1 MTGTLNKTANKKLV
15 VVTGLSGAGMTS
27 VLKILEDSGYEV
39 FDNFPLSLVR
49 SLLKE
54 TKKGRPVAIGID
66 TRSRG
71 FSATAL
77 LEKTKSLNATL
88 LFITGDPGVLQKR
101 FTETRR
107 RHPLAKDKPVSAG
120 INQER
125 KKFRELQDKA
135 TLTIDTSDL
144 SVHDL
149 RHILEGHFALRRN
162 DSRLVVTLISFAYR
176 HGVPREA
183 DIVMDVRFL
192 KNPHWVKSLKAK
204 TGINKKVGEHIKT
217 DPAWGP
223 FIKNFKALLEPLLPR
238 YALEG
243 KSYLT
248 IAIGCSGGRHR
259 SVFAVREL
267 GSWLKKA
274 GYPAHIEHRDITK

>member
-1 MTGTLNKTANKKLV
+1 MGKSAKQTPDKKLV
-15 VVTGLSGAGMTS
+15 IVTGLSGAGMTS

-39 FDNFPLSLVR
+39 FDNFSLTLVR

-71 FSATAL
+71 FSANAL
-77 LEKTKSLNATL
+77 LEKTQSLNATL
-88 LFITGDPGVLQKR
+88 LFITGDPAVLQKR

-120 INQER
+120 IRQEQ
-125 KKFRELQDKA
+125 KKFRELQDKS

-144 SVHDL
+144 SIHDL
-149 RHILEGHFALRRN
+149 RHILEGHFAIRRS
-162 DSRLVVTLISFAYR
+162 DSRLVVTLISFAFR

-204 TGINKKVGEHIKT
+204 TGINKQVGEHIKT

-223 FIKNFKALLEPLLPR
+223 FIKNFKSLLKPLLPR
-238 YALEG
+238 YAQEG

-248 IAIGCSGGRHR
+248 IAVGCSGGRHR
-259 SVFAVREL
+259 SVFTVREL
-267 GSWLKKA
+267 DLWLKDM
-274 GYPAHIEHRDITK
+274 GYTAHIEHRDLRL